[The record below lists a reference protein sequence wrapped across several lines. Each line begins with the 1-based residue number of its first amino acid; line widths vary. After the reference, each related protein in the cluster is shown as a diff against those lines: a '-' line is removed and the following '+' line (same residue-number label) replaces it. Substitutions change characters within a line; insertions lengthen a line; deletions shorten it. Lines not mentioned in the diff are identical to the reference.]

1 VVATA
6 RSSAKLSEI
15 QAWGADAVAMDGLD
29 QESVTAAVTGAHPEV
44 IVHQMTSLAGI
55 ADLRHFDRT
64 FALTNRLRTEGTRYL
79 VDAAVRSGVRR
90 VVAQG
95 FTGWP
100 NERQGSAVKDEASPL
115 DPHPPKAMRQSLAAI
130 AELEETVTDATGV
143 DGLVLRYG
151 NFYGPGSEAMLDIV
165 RRRKLPV
172 VGSGTGVWSF
182 IHVADAADATIAALD
197 RGVPG
202 LYNIVDDLPA
212 PAAEWIPYLA
222 EVVGAKRP
230 LRVPV
235 WAGKMAAGEAAV
247 SMMTQVRGSSN
258 DKAKAVLGWAPRHAS
273 WREGFRSWVAEEE
286 ASNQREAA

>member
-1 VVATA
+1 
-6 RSSAKLSEI
+6 
-15 QAWGADAVAMDGLD
+15 
-29 QESVTAAVTGAHPEV
+29 
-44 IVHQMTSLAGI
+44 
-55 ADLRHFDRT
+55 
-64 FALTNRLRTEGTRYL
+64 
-79 VDAAVRSGVRR
+79 
-90 VVAQG
+90 
-95 FTGWP
+95 
-100 NERQGSAVKDEASPL
+100 
-115 DPHPPKAMRQSLAAI
+115 
-130 AELEETVTDATGV
+130 
-143 DGLVLRYG
+143 
-151 NFYGPGSEAMLDIV
+151 
-165 RRRKLPV
+165 V

-197 RGVPG
+197 RGAPG
-202 LYNIVDDLPA
+202 LYNIVDDLPV

-230 LRVPV
+230 FRVPV